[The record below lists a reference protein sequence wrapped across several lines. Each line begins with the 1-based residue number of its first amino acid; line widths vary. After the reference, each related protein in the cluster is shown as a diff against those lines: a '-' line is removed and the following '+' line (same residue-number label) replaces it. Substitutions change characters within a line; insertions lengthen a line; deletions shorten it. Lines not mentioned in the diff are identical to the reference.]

1 MTSPNQKPA
10 VVAVALVGPGR
21 KTLLVKRRLA
31 EGKLLWAFPSGE
43 IEAGESPEDAG
54 ARECLEE
61 LGILCANL
69 HSVASRVHP
78 STGRHM
84 EYVLGELADN
94 SPEVRLIDD
103 EELSEF
109 RWVSAADMDELTGG
123 TVFGPLREALV
134 KKMDLA

>member
-1 MTSPNQKPA
+1 
-10 VVAVALVGPGR
+10 
-21 KTLLVKRRLA
+21 
-31 EGKLLWAFPSGE
+31 
-43 IEAGESPEDAG
+43 
-54 ARECLEE
+54 
-61 LGILCANL
+61 
-69 HSVASRVHP
+69 
-78 STGRHM
+78 M